1 MSDKKKLVLN
11 TEGAVTNESV
21 HDARIVDV
29 NVKGVG
35 DKMSALI
42 LCKAE
47 DETKISFSLK
57 GLRLFSMEFYGP
69 QNVINDVL
77 IISKI
82 DASSG
87 LKEFKDLEKFTFEK
101 YDKINKAILKGE
113 LSFVRMIPSVG
124 AEILAICKEVEFRVD

>member
-1 MSDKKKLVLN
+1 MSAKKKLLLN
-11 TEGAVTNESV
+11 ADGLVSNEGV
-21 HDARIVDV
+21 HDASIIDV
-29 NVKGVG
+29 NVNGVG

-47 DETKISFSLK
+47 DGTKISFSLK

-77 IISKI
+77 VVSKT
-82 DASSG
+82 DASSE

-101 YDKINKAILKGE
+101 YDKLNKAILKGE
-113 LSFVRMIPSVG
+113 LSFVRLIPSVG
-124 AEILAICKEVEFRVD
+124 AEIIALCKDVDFRVG